1 MRAVNA
7 WSSSYYWIKSIYGPQ
22 LAWKGGSTGNSGFFH
37 SRQERNPWL
46 MIELN
51 RPAVITAVTI
61 INRKDCC
68 GERLSRLE
76 IRGGMKYD
84 LRNQKLGELKRP
96 GRTNGVHRIPLTR
109 ATKAKYLMF
118 QLEGG
123 STMALQ
129 VNGIRLNQIRGINL
143 RYDIQSDFL
152 YRV

>member
-1 MRAVNA
+1 MDP
-7 WSSSYYWIKSIYGPQ
+7 SSTSS
-22 LAWKGGSTGNSGFFH
+22 SGFFL
-37 SRQERNPWL
+37 SREEGKPWL

-51 RPAVITAVTI
+51 KPTTITSVTV

-68 GERLSRLE
+68 GEKLLGLA
-76 IRGGMKYD
+76 IRGGMKND
-84 LRNQKLGELKRP
+84 STNAIIGRFKGP
-96 GRTNGVHRIPLTR
+96 GRTKGVHRIPLTR
-109 ATKAKYLMF
+109 PTKAKYLMF